1 MVGWSRLRP
10 TRPLDCKAL
19 TTTTGRQQKTYRVY
33 HLTRLMVTFP
43 TRDEALTFVE
53 DRVTLGDD
61 RDDFEILDQS
71 DEAAS

>member
-1 MVGWSRLRP
+1 MS
-10 TRPLDCKAL
+10 
-19 TTTTGRQQKTYRVY
+19 YRVY
-33 HLTRLMVTFP
+33 HLTRLMVSFP

-71 DEAAS
+71 DLVTS

>member
-1 MVGWSRLRP
+1 M
-10 TRPLDCKAL
+10 K
-19 TTTTGRQQKTYRVY
+19 YRVY

-43 TRDEALTFVE
+43 TREEALTFIE

-71 DEAAS
+71 DEVTS

>member
-1 MVGWSRLRP
+1 M
-10 TRPLDCKAL
+10 
-19 TTTTGRQQKTYRVY
+19 TYRVY

-43 TRDEALTFVE
+43 TRDEALAFIE

-71 DEAAS
+71 DWVAS

>member
-1 MVGWSRLRP
+1 MS
-10 TRPLDCKAL
+10 
-19 TTTTGRQQKTYRVY
+19 YRVY
-33 HLTRLMVTFP
+33 HLTRLIHSAAS
-43 TRDEALTFVE
+43 RDEALTFIE

>member
-1 MVGWSRLRP
+1 M
-10 TRPLDCKAL
+10 
-19 TTTTGRQQKTYRVY
+19 TYRVY

-61 RDDFEILDQS
+61 RDDFEILDAS
-71 DEAAS
+71 DVVTS

>member
-1 MVGWSRLRP
+1 M
-10 TRPLDCKAL
+10 
-19 TTTTGRQQKTYRVY
+19 TYRVY

-71 DEAAS
+71 DWVAS

>member
-1 MVGWSRLRP
+1 M
-10 TRPLDCKAL
+10 
-19 TTTTGRQQKTYRVY
+19 TYRVY

-43 TRDEALTFVE
+43 TREEALVFVE

-71 DEAAS
+71 DGVTS

>member
-1 MVGWSRLRP
+1 M
-10 TRPLDCKAL
+10 
-19 TTTTGRQQKTYRVY
+19 TYRVY

-43 TRDEALTFVE
+43 TRDEALVFIE

-71 DEAAS
+71 DEGAS

>member
-1 MVGWSRLRP
+1 M
-10 TRPLDCKAL
+10 
-19 TTTTGRQQKTYRVY
+19 TYRVY
-33 HLTRLMVTFP
+33 HLTRLMVSFP
-43 TRDEALTFVE
+43 TRDEALAFIE

>member
-1 MVGWSRLRP
+1 M
-10 TRPLDCKAL
+10 
-19 TTTTGRQQKTYRVY
+19 TYRVY
-33 HLTRLMVTFP
+33 HLPRLMVTFP
-43 TRDEALTFVE
+43 TRDEALVFVE

>member
-1 MVGWSRLRP
+1 M
-10 TRPLDCKAL
+10 
-19 TTTTGRQQKTYRVY
+19 TYRVY

-43 TRDEALTFVE
+43 TRDEALVFIE

-71 DEAAS
+71 DLVTS